1 MPDPIL
7 LLQSDGDIARLTLN
21 DPGRANVLS
30 SAMMAA
36 LIEALNKLGA
46 DPAVRVIVLGASG
59 RIFCAG
65 HDLAELRASNDEAI
79 HAALFAQ
86 CSTLMLAIRACHK
99 PVIARVQG
107 AAVAAGCQL
116 VASCDL
122 AYAADIARFAV
133 SGIDLGLFCS
143 TPGVALSRTVGRKD
157 ALEMLL
163 TARFVS
169 AEEAAAM
176 GLINRAVP
184 AGELDAAVDL
194 AARAIADKAPDAV
207 ALGKAA
213 FHRQIELDLKDAYEV
228 ASAAM
233 VENLGFE
240 SAKAGIDAFLKP

>member
-65 HDLAELRASNDEAI
+65 HDLAELRASNDEAV

-86 CSTLMLAIRACHK
+86 CSTLMLAIRACRK

-213 FHRQIELDLKDAYEV
+213 FHRQIELDLKDAYGV